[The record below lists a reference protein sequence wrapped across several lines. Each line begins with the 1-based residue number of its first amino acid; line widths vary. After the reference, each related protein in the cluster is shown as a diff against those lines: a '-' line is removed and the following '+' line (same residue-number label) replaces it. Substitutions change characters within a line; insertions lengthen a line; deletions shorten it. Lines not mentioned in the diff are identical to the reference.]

1 MRRLVLAAVSA
12 LAMTTSLIGA
22 APAQADDGRSAPG
35 RTAPGRIASGWMPYW
50 MTSTSRPAGINTA
63 VANAD
68 VLSEVSPFWYSAVA
82 GGPNGVTV
90 KFNTSFTNAAANQA
104 WAMQQL
110 RGAGLSVMPAIADGS
125 GKGRMAATLADPAK
139 RAGHVA
145 DIVGLVTSNGYDGID
160 LDYEVF
166 AFTDGRASWPAT
178 QPNWVAFVNELGNAL
193 HAQGKQLSVTV
204 PGPCDT
210 LNRCSG
216 QYGYWVYSIPQIAGA
231 ADIIRIMAYDFHVQ
245 GIGAIAPL
253 PWVNAIVAYTVG
265 VMPASK
271 LQIGVPTYGRS
282 WTKKDAAGKYRLSGS
297 CPTSGSVYTSL
308 TGMVSTTEAD
318 IPGVLVANGADP
330 AAAVW
335 NPTEAE
341 YSIEYDKNVTWSGGT
356 CTARRIMWWGG
367 TQGVMARTNL
377 VAQYG
382 LRGAAYWTIGG
393 ENAEQWPAIRAL
405 GQQLAPA
412 ETAIAV
418 TASPT
423 AVFNTQGT
431 ITAVVTSN
439 GAPVT
444 DAPATLEFRPDGKKT
459 KWRGYAQLGINP
471 DGTVTFTPTLTEPG
485 RWRVTVPA
493 GPGRAAGVTEPV
505 NIATT
510 SAVRAGLPKAKV
522 KRGTTAAVRVVALP
536 GTAGQQV
543 LVQEQRGDKWRT
555 IARGKTNAK
564 GVVRVRIA
572 AGKVTGPRILR
583 AVAKPVSWLGQG
595 VSEPVRLRV
604 TR

>member
-1 MRRLVLAAVSA
+1 MLVSVVGTA
-12 LAMTTSLIGA
+12 T
-22 APAQADDGRSAPG
+22 PAQADSA
-35 RTAPGRIASGWMPYW
+35 RIASGWMPYW
-50 MTSTSRPAGINTA
+50 MTSTTRPAGINTA

-110 RGAGLSVMPAIADGS
+110 RGAGLSVLPAIADGS

-139 RAGHVA
+139 RAGHIA
-145 DIVGLVTSNGYDGID
+145 DIVALVTSNGYDGID

-178 QPNWVAFVNELGNAL
+178 QPNWIAFVNELGNAL
-193 HAQGKQLSVTV
+193 HAQGKLLSVTV

-210 LNRCSG
+210 LNRCGG

-282 WTKKDAAGKYRLSGS
+282 WTKKNAAGKYVLSGA
-297 CPTSGSVYTSL
+297 CPTSGSAYTSL

-318 IPGVLVANGADP
+318 IPGVLAANGVSIAN
-330 AAAVW
+330 ATW

-341 YSIEYDKNVTWSGGT
+341 YSIEYDKTVTWSGGT

-367 TQGVMARTNL
+367 TQGVMARTQL

-412 ETAIAV
+412 ETAVAV
-418 TASPT
+418 TTTPT
-423 AVFNTQGT
+423 AVFNAQGT
-431 ITAVVTSN
+431 ITATVTSN
-439 GAPVT
+439 GVPVADT
-444 DAPATLEFRPDGKKT
+444 PATLEFRPDGKGG
-459 KWRGYAQLGINP
+459 KWRGYSQAVINP
-471 DGTVTFTPTLTEPG
+471 DGTVTFNPTLTEPG
-485 RWRVTVPA
+485 RWRITVPGGA
-493 GPGRAAGVTEPV
+493 GRAA
-505 NIATT
+505 ATT
-510 SAVRAGLPKAKV
+510 APLRITVQSSVRAGLPKAKV
-522 KRGTTAAVRVVALP
+522 KRGSSAVVRVVALP
-536 GTAGQQV
+536 GTSGQQV

-555 IARGKTNAK
+555 VARGKTNAK

-572 AGKVTGPRILR
+572 AGKQTGPRVLR
-583 AVAKPVSWLGQG
+583 AVAKPASWLKQG
-595 VSEPVRLRV
+595 VSDPVRLRV